1 MRNNRLKGS
10 FTVGEAV
17 DLLEGSDNPTVQQL
31 REVEVLSG
39 SLFPR
44 KLTVGD
50 IADQLGA
57 DNPDASELR
66 KEAVPYDTTIGDL
79 LQIVGEDKVRSYIV
93 ENSSKAAQ
101 NPEYDYRQ
109 GNIAGYWVTLLL
121 FAAAYAL
128 LAMITLE
135 FIDHDKR

>member
-79 LQIVGEDKVRSYIV
+79 LQIVGEDNVRSYIV

-101 NPEYDYRQ
+101 NPDYDVRQ
-109 GNIAGYWVTLLL
+109 GNIAGYWLTLLL
-121 FAAAYAL
+121 LAAAYAL
-128 LAMITLE
+128 LAMVTLE
-135 FIDHDKR
+135 FIDQDKR